1 MKKFL
6 ALVIVAI
13 MMFTLPTQAMAANVS
28 DTSTQTTF
36 RYDAWAEGEI
46 MPATSYYTMAT
57 YYDTNFLQFSQTKSI
72 YLETFCVQVTYRCTM
87 ENATSDV
94 LFLVIDQ
101 FLGSEYDKSITITAD
116 GNSHTMDLYLP
127 AGNYSVHVIGTP
139 GILHTA
145 FAINFKGYA

>member
-57 YYDTNFLQFSQTKSI
+57 YYDTEFFGISSTKSI
-72 YLETFCVQVTYRCTM
+72 YLETYCVKITYRCTM

-94 LFLVIDQ
+94 LILVIDQ
-101 FLGSEYDKSITITAD
+101 FLGNEYDKSITITAD

-127 AGNYSVHVIGTP
+127 SGNYSVHVVGTP
-139 GILHTA
+139 GTLHTA